1 VQKES
6 VETQYRR
13 RRFQRAAEGTVV
25 AGRAATG
32 TVRDQFVERAQR
44 YRPELRAHCYRLLGA
59 FVDAEDAV
67 QETYLR
73 AWRSY
78 DRFEARAS
86 ERTWLYRIATNTCL
100 SARAHASRR
109 VLPSG
114 LGAPSADPSAPPG
127 RPDRETPWLQPFPGP
142 PAGTEADDPATIV
155 SSRDSLR
162 LALIAALQYL
172 PPRQRSVLLLREVMQ
187 FSADEVATMLDMS
200 VPAVKSALQRARA
213 RIDQLRPTEDE
224 LAGPTD
230 AEQREL
236 LAGYISA
243 FENSDAAALE
253 RLLRKDATLEAP
265 PLRTW
270 YAGIRHCMPYLAT
283 HVLGSPGHWR
293 MLPTHANGQPAVAAY
308 TRSSTGGYL
317 PYGIVVLDS
326 NRHGIERITAFG
338 DPALVGAF
346 GFPMRLT

>member
-1 VQKES
+1 VPR
-6 VETQYRR
+6 V
-13 RRFQRAAEGTVV
+13 
-25 AGRAATG
+25 TG
-32 TVRDQFVERAQR
+32 TDTIRREFAERAQR
-44 YRPELRAHCYRLLGA
+44 FRPELRAHCYRLLGS

-67 QETYLR
+67 QETFVR

-100 SARAHASRR
+100 SAREHPSRR

-114 LGAPSADPSAPPG
+114 LGGPSDDPALPPG
-127 RPDRETPWLQPFPGP
+127 RPDFETTWLQPFPDP
-142 PAGTEADDPATIV
+142 SVDSSADDPATIV
-155 SSRDSLR
+155 TSRESLR

-172 PPRQRSVLLLREVMQ
+172 PPRQRAVLLLREVMQ
-187 FSADEVATMLDMS
+187 FSTAEVATMLDVS
-200 VPAVKSALQRARA
+200 VPAVKSALQRARV
-213 RIDQLRPTEDE
+213 RLDQLTPNEDD
-224 LAGPTD
+224 LTAPTD
-230 AEQREL
+230 AQQREL

-243 FENSDAAALE
+243 FENSDPAALE

-270 YAGIRHCMPYLAT
+270 YAGIRHCMPYMAA

-308 TRSSTGGYL
+308 TRLSDDSYQ
-317 PYGIVVLDS
+317 PYGIVVLDTS
-326 NRHGIERITAFG
+326 REGITRITAFG
-338 DPALVGAF
+338 DPMLIAAF
-346 GFPMRLT
+346 GLPVQLNASGE